1 MTLNLNQLHASAFI
15 LRIRPGMAD
24 EYRRRHAAVWPELLA
39 ALREAGVVHYDIY
52 LDAPGLRAFGHML
65 RTSPPDPAQAE
76 HPEVLRW
83 RAYMADVLEMDG
95 DLPQRDAVEH
105 VFHMTA

>member
-1 MTLNLNQLHASAFI
+1 MTLDFTQLHSSAFV

-39 ALREAGVVHYDIY
+39 TLRAAGVVHYDIY
-52 LDAPGLRAFGHML
+52 LDSTGLRAFGHVL
-65 RTSPPDPAQAE
+65 RSRPPDPAQPE

-83 RAYMADVLEMDG
+83 RAHMADVLEMDG
-95 DLPQRDAVEH
+95 ELPQRDPLEH
-105 VFHMTA
+105 VFQMTS